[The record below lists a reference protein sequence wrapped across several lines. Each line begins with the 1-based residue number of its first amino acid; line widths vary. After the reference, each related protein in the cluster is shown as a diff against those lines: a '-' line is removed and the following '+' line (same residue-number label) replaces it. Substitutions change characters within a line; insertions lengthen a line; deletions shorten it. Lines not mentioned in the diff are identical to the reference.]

1 MEKRQRTR
9 LASAG
14 VLAVVFATGTLVGMA
29 VQRSMGSAP
38 AVAGAPAQP
47 DSASPPVSDSGAPA
61 GGQGRATPRPR
72 IYHQVL
78 TPEQIVTADSIV
90 LVIEGRRDVIER
102 DFRRDMDSIFVAS
115 ARPQQYRQEREALTT
130 ELRAAIRGLMTP
142 EQLTLYDS
150 LLAVDDARRRAERE
164 AREQGRGES
173 GRQGRSGSPPN

>member
-14 VLAVVFATGTLVGMA
+14 VLAVVFASGTLIGMA
-29 VQRSMGSAP
+29 VQRSMGSETV
-38 AVAGAPAQP
+38 VAGVPAPP
-47 DSASPPVSDSGAPA
+47 DTVARSANGAGA
-61 GGQGRATPRPR
+61 AADGQSRTTQRPR

-78 TPEQIVTADSIV
+78 APEQIVVADSLV
-90 LVIEGRRDVIER
+90 QVIEARRDVIER

-130 ELRAAIRGLMTP
+130 ELRAAVRGLMTP
-142 EQLTLYDS
+142 DQLTVYDS

-164 AREQGRGES
+164 AREQGRGGS